1 MNSINCIANEIFLP
15 AIKDGNWKCL
25 LLGVGIMLVLTVVIK
40 LSINLCLYKR
50 LKKPKDAL
58 KKFFRLVIEILLSIP
73 SIDYCITTMQKRRLK
88 VKIASEQESKEG
100 IKENDGQESNSQ
112 SNVLG
117 DYIKRNNHWNLIA
130 SVLLVVVGVFL
141 WCVGFL
147 WIVIVGLLGYRTLS
161 RTMEINISFLR
172 DIMDKSNNSD
182 LQSID
187 RIKLAIKSL
196 LEETILFFAFYLV
209 LNKCYDI
216 KYFCSSIIASTR
228 SIIPTI
234 PDAQGTFVFVVAT
247 YQAISAFIL
256 ITLSIAMYIS
266 RAKDTVKKDV

>member
-1 MNSINCIANEIFLP
+1 MNSINCIANKFFLP

-58 KKFFRLVIEILLSIP
+58 KRFFRLVIEILLSIL

-88 VKIASEQESKEG
+88 VKINRNKKKYHGKRCAEMQLIG
-100 IKENDGQESNSQ
+100 TAHRR
-112 SNVLG
+112 
-117 DYIKRNNHWNLIA
+117 YIKRNNHWNLIV
-130 SVLLVVVGVFL
+130 SVLLVAAGVFL
-141 WCVGFL
+141 CRVECL

-187 RIKLAIKSL
+187 RIKLAMKSL
-196 LEETILFFAFYLV
+196 LEETILFFSFYLV

-216 KYFCSSIIASTR
+216 KYFWSSIIASTR